1 MAAPNIV
8 NVATITGITTFKA
21 GINTEGAGVS
31 VIVTNPASSGK
42 VLKINSLVASGIGET
57 TGVTVKLHNV
67 AAGAG
72 ATVSIATTV
81 SVPTFSTL
89 VVISKENSIYV
100 QENQSISAVN
110 KQTREILTLFVV
122 TKILAEVSNDGI
134 YWQKNW

>member
-21 GINTEGAGVS
+21 GINTEAAGVS

-72 ATVSIATTV
+72 ATVSIATSV
-81 SVPTFSTL
+81 AVPTFSTL

-100 QENQSISAVN
+100 QENQSISAFKEVN
-110 KQTREILTLFVV
+110 KGDIDVICGYEDI
-122 TKILAEVSNDGI
+122 S
-134 YWQKNW
+134 